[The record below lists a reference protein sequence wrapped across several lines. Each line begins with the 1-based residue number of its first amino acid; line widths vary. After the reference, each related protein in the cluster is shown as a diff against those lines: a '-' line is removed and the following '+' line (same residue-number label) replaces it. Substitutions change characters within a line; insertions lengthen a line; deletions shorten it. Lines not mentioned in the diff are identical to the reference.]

1 MTDMYTLEC
10 REGVT
15 LVRFSHFDRA
25 GLAAHGIT
33 TRLGGVSQGSLAA
46 LNMGR
51 RGVEQ
56 PERLQENHRRAATA
70 LGVSPGSFV
79 FSDQVHGVALRAVTL
94 ENRARPVRETDGLL
108 TDTPGVTLATVYADC
123 QAVLLYDPVR
133 RAIGMA
139 HAGWR
144 GAAQGIG
151 PLLVQAMGAHYG
163 SKPQDLL
170 AALGPAIGPCC
181 FEVGPEV
188 PAAFDA
194 HGVLRENR
202 HWLIETGGKPR
213 LDLWHINRLLLQE
226 AGVRPEAISA
236 AELCTCCRP
245 ELFFSHRRDHGDT
258 GRMAALMALGDS
270 L

>member
-1 MTDMYTLEC
+1 MTDTYKLES
-10 REGVT
+10 RAGVT
-15 LVRFSHFDRA
+15 LVRFTHFDKA

-33 TRLGGVSQGSLAA
+33 TRIGGVSEGPLSA

-56 PERLQENHRRAATA
+56 PERLQENHRRAAAA

-79 FSDQVHGVALRAVTL
+79 FSDQVHGVRLRRVSA
-94 ENRARPVRETDGLL
+94 ENRLQPVLETDGLL
-108 TDTPGVTLATVYADC
+108 TDTPGITLATVYADC

-133 RAIGMA
+133 QAVGMA

-151 PLLVQAMGAHYG
+151 PLLVQAMTAHFG
-163 SKPQDLL
+163 SRPGDLL

-188 PAAFDA
+188 PAAFEA
-194 HGVLRENR
+194 HGVLKADRR
-202 HWLIETGGKPR
+202 WLIETGGKPR

-226 AGVRPEAISA
+226 AGVPASAIA
-236 AELCTCCRP
+236 VAGLCTCCHP
-245 ELFFSHRRDHGDT
+245 ELFFSHRRDRGDT